1 MKISLLFYPLI
12 AAHLTIL
19 QAGQAFAADEKP
31 PSAQNVIAR
40 SDAVRNPDIPFRLDL
55 RLTEYVDGAQR
66 NEIILRVF
74 SKIDRASGQ
83 FKNLV
88 RYMEPPRDLG
98 KGVLMNGTTMWFYDP
113 ASKSSV
119 RISPQQRLVGQASQG
134 DVITVNLARDYKAR
148 LAGAPDGETLTDADR
163 RKRNCWRVELIPAN
177 DSAIYGRVEYWV
189 EKETFRPVKGKF
201 YSDSGRLLKIS
212 YYHKY
217 QEQLGVMR
225 PSEIILIDGVNTKL
239 VTTINSSGHRAMDIP
254 DSWYQREYLPR
265 LKVE

>member
-1 MKISLLFYPLI
+1 MKRRIFYLISALL
-12 AAHLTIL
+12 LTI
-19 QAGQAFAADEKP
+19 QAGHALAAAENR
-31 PSAQNVIAR
+31 PSAQTVIAR
-40 SDAVRNPDIPFRLDL
+40 SDAVRNPDVPFRLNL
-55 RLTEYVDGAQR
+55 RLTEYVDGVGR

-74 SKIDRASGQ
+74 SKIDRESGQ

-113 ASKSSV
+113 ASRSSV

-134 DVITVNLARDYKAR
+134 DVITVNLARDYTAS
-148 LAGAPDGETLTDADR
+148 LAGPADGETLNDADR
-163 RKRNCWRVELIPAN
+163 KPRECWRVELKPAN

-189 EKETFRPVKGKF
+189 EKGSYRPVKGKF
-201 YSDSGRLLKIS
+201 YSDSGRLLKIA
-212 YYHKY
+212 YYHRY
-217 QEQLGVMR
+217 QEQLGVLR

-239 VTTINSSGHRAMDIP
+239 VTTINTYGHQRMDIP